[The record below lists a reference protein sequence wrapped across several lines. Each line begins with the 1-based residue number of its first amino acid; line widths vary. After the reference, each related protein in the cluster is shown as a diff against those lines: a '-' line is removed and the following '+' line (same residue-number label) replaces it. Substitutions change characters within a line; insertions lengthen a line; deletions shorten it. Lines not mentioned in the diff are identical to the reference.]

1 MQIITPDIGLDQAQ
15 VTEILVK
22 VGDQIAENDSILVL
36 ESDKASVEV
45 PSTVSGTVKSISVNV
60 GDTVKEGTLL
70 IELEA
75 GESSEASEQSATK
88 ADATPETEAPSTD
101 DAELEVAP
109 AKEPSQA
116 EAPLKVV
123 KSN

>member
-1 MQIITPDIGLDQAQ
+1 MQIITPDIGVDQAQ
-15 VTEILVK
+15 VIEILVK

-45 PSTVSGTVKSISVNV
+45 PSTASGTVKSISVNV

-75 GESSEASEQSATK
+75 GESSQANETSDTK
-88 ADATPETEAPSTD
+88 AEATPESFSVLDKTETVPVKKYSLKISY
-101 DAELEVAP
+101 LE
-109 AKEPSQA
+109 K
-116 EAPLKVV
+116 
-123 KSN
+123 